1 MGQIKVSVFE
11 IIGRVWMQRSP
22 WSRESFSGSTEYR
35 TMKSL
40 FLLSFLIFLS
50 SVARAEMSPREYEAQ
65 LVQKKRDFQN
75 YLNERLKASEVEKN
89 AALEMRISREKELRR
104 QSELERQYR
113 EKMKRYSMEEVEAR
127 DRADEKRIESEQARN
142 EELRLDFIARR
153 DRLRELD
160 KAISPVDEL
169 KEFDI
174 DMSKEPD
181 FKSSYPSAEMPR
193 IDSGDIN

>member
-1 MGQIKVSVFE
+1 
-11 IIGRVWMQRSP
+11 
-22 WSRESFSGSTEYR
+22 
-35 TMKSL
+35 MKSFFLL
-40 FLLSFLIFLS
+40 FLLIFLS

-65 LVQKKRDFQN
+65 LIQKKRDFQN
-75 YLNERLKASEVEKN
+75 YLNERLKASEAEKN
-89 AALEMRISREKELRR
+89 AALEMRVSREKELRR

-142 EELRLDFIARR
+142 EELRRDFIARR

-160 KAISPVDEL
+160 RAISPVDEL

-174 DMSKEPD
+174 DMTKEPD